1 MSSSLGT
8 SSLLT
13 ATCTFATPGG
23 VVGSVLLFCF
33 GGDGGVDLD
42 GAAFFGAFS
51 SRGVFG
57 GVNDVT
63 LEEVDDDDA
72 DDGGVV
78 DGGNGAGPFSF
89 LIT

>member
-1 MSSSLGT
+1 M
-8 SSLLT
+8 
-13 ATCTFATPGG
+13 
-23 VVGSVLLFCF
+23 
-33 GGDGGVDLD
+33 D